1 MYHNDNDTVRPHK
14 PVVVC
19 KMKYRVFCT
28 RHQEESLGS
37 QRVFRTYTEIQSEK
51 TFHKDTLDC
60 LFIVV
65 PHGPSLISQL
75 HPLQTPGNMDKIV
88 SKKHTSIC
96 EEQILYICTIYTSKS
111 HSSNIYFPFK
121 TLPVCFGINFKPANW
136 TLNKEWTSLLTKVSL
151 TTNTKIIIP

>member
-1 MYHNDNDTVRPHK
+1 MHHNDTVRPHK
-14 PVVVC
+14 PVVVS

-28 RHQEESLGS
+28 RHQEESLSS
-37 QRVFRTYTEIQSEK
+37 QRAFRTYTEIQSEK

-88 SKKHTSIC
+88 SQKHTSIC

-121 TLPVCFGINFKPANW
+121 TLPVCFGINFKPAN
-136 TLNKEWTSLLTKVSL
+136 
-151 TTNTKIIIP
+151 